1 MKKRL
6 LPWMRETVETIVI
19 AFILAFLIRTFV
31 VQAFYIPSGSM
42 QPNLQIGDRIL
53 AYKFLYGLKN
63 VKRGDIIVFKFP
75 LNPRKDFIKRVIGL
89 PGDVIKIE
97 NKKVY
102 VNGKPLSESYII
114 HRDKWNTGFPR
125 DEYPPTPVPAG
136 SLFMLGD
143 NRDSSDDGR
152 YWGFVPAKDIVGE
165 AFLIYWPL
173 WRIRIIR
180 GFSYQEHIEGGN
192 IPPQRPDR
200 QSRLSLRSSKS
211 GLLPSFF

>member
-1 MKKRL
+1 MKKRF

-42 QPNLQIGDRIL
+42 KPNLQIGDRIL

-89 PGDVIKIE
+89 PGDIIKVE
-97 NKKVY
+97 NKEIY
-102 VNGKPLSESYII
+102 VNGKQLSEPYIV
-114 HRDKWNTGFPR
+114 HGDKWNSGFPR

-143 NRDSSDDGR
+143 NRDSSDDSR
-152 YWGFVPAKDIVGE
+152 YWGFVPAKNIVGE
-165 AFLIYWPL
+165 AFLVYWPL
-173 WRIRIIR
+173 WRIRIMR
-180 GFSYQEHIEGGN
+180 GFSYQEHIERKEN
-192 IPPQRPDR
+192 Y
-200 QSRLSLRSSKS
+200 
-211 GLLPSFF
+211 

>member
-1 MKKRL
+1 MKKRF

-42 QPNLQIGDRIL
+42 KPNLQIGDRIL

-89 PGDVIKIE
+89 PGDIIKVE
-97 NKKVY
+97 NKEIY
-102 VNGKPLSESYII
+102 VNGKQLSEPYIV
-114 HRDKWNTGFPR
+114 HRDKWNSGFPR
-125 DEYPPTPVPAG
+125 DEYPPTSVPAG

-143 NRDSSDDGR
+143 NRDSSDDSR
-152 YWGFVPAKDIVGE
+152 YWGFMPAKNVVGE
-165 AFLIYWPL
+165 AFLVYWPL
-173 WRIRIIR
+173 WRIRIMR
-180 GFSYQEHIEGGN
+180 GFSYQEHIERKEN
-192 IPPQRPDR
+192 Y
-200 QSRLSLRSSKS
+200 
-211 GLLPSFF
+211 

>member
-1 MKKRL
+1 VKKRF

-42 QPNLQIGDRIL
+42 KPNLQIGDRIL

-89 PGDVIKIE
+89 PGDIIKVE
-97 NKKVY
+97 NKEIY
-102 VNGKPLSESYII
+102 VNGKQLSEPYIV
-114 HRDKWNTGFPR
+114 HGDKWNSGFPR

-143 NRDSSDDGR
+143 NRDSSDDSR
-152 YWGFVPAKDIVGE
+152 YWGFVPAQNLVGE
-165 AFLIYWPL
+165 AFLVYWPL
-173 WRIRIIR
+173 WRIRIMR
-180 GFSYQEHIEGGN
+180 GFSYQEHIERKEN
-192 IPPQRPDR
+192 Y
-200 QSRLSLRSSKS
+200 
-211 GLLPSFF
+211 

>member
-42 QPNLQIGDRIL
+42 EPNLQIGDRIL

-75 LNPRKDFIKRVIGL
+75 LDPRKDFIKRVIGL
-89 PGDVIKIE
+89 PGDIIKVE
-97 NKKVY
+97 NKEIY
-102 VNGKPLSESYII
+102 VNGKQLSEPYIV
-114 HRDKWNTGFPR
+114 HGDKWNSGFPR

-143 NRDSSDDGR
+143 NRDSSDDSR
-152 YWGFVPAKDIVGE
+152 YWGFVPAKNIVGE
-165 AFLIYWPL
+165 AFLVYWPL
-173 WRIRIIR
+173 WRIRIMG
-180 GFSYQEHIEGGN
+180 GFSYQEHIERKEN
-192 IPPQRPDR
+192 Y
-200 QSRLSLRSSKS
+200 
-211 GLLPSFF
+211 

>member
-42 QPNLQIGDRIL
+42 EPNLQIGDRIL

-89 PGDVIKIE
+89 PGDVIKVE
-97 NKKVY
+97 NKEIY
-102 VNGKPLSESYII
+102 VNGKQLSEPYII
-114 HRDKWNTGFPR
+114 HRDKWNSGFPR

-143 NRDSSDDGR
+143 NRDSSDDSR
-152 YWGFVPAKDIVGE
+152 YWGFVPAKNVVGE
-165 AFLIYWPL
+165 AFLVYWPL
-173 WRIRIIR
+173 WRIRIMR
-180 GFSYQEHIEGGN
+180 GYDYS
-192 IPPQRPDR
+192 PQRS
-200 QSRLSLRSSKS
+200 QSTQ
-211 GLLPSFF
+211 G

>member
-42 QPNLQIGDRIL
+42 EPSLQIGDRIL

-63 VKRGDIIVFKFP
+63 VKRGNIIVFKFP

-97 NKKVY
+97 NKEIY
-102 VNGKPLSESYII
+102 VNGKQLSEPYIV
-114 HRDKWNTGFPR
+114 HRDNWNSGFPR
-125 DEYPPTPVPAG
+125 DEYPPTSVPAG

-143 NRDSSDDGR
+143 NRDSSDDSR
-152 YWGFVPAKDIVGE
+152 YWGFVPAKYVVGE
-165 AFLIYWPL
+165 AFLVYWPL
-173 WRIRIIR
+173 WRIRIMR
-180 GFSYQEHIEGGN
+180 GFSYQ
-192 IPPQRPDR
+192 
-200 QSRLSLRSSKS
+200 
-211 GLLPSFF
+211 

>member
-1 MKKRL
+1 MK
-6 LPWMRETVETIVI
+6 ETVETIVI

-89 PGDVIKIE
+89 PGDIIKVE
-97 NKKVY
+97 NKEIY
-102 VNGKPLSESYII
+102 VNGKQLSEPYIV
-114 HRDKWNTGFPR
+114 HGDKWNSGFPR
-125 DEYPPTPVPAG
+125 DEYPPTPVPPG

-143 NRDSSDDGR
+143 NRDSSDDSR
-152 YWGFVPAKDIVGE
+152 YWGFVPAKNIVGE
-165 AFLIYWPL
+165 AFLVYWPL
-173 WRIRIIR
+173 WRIRMMR
-180 GFSYQEHIEGGN
+180 GFSYQEHIERKEN
-192 IPPQRPDR
+192 Y
-200 QSRLSLRSSKS
+200 
-211 GLLPSFF
+211 

>member
-1 MKKRL
+1 MKKRF

-42 QPNLQIGDRIL
+42 KPNLQIGDRIL

-89 PGDVIKIE
+89 PGDIIKVE
-97 NKKVY
+97 NKEIY
-102 VNGKPLSESYII
+102 VNGKQLSEPYIV
-114 HRDKWNTGFPR
+114 HGDKWNSGFPR

-143 NRDSSDDGR
+143 NRDSSDDSR
-152 YWGFVPAKDIVGE
+152 YWGFVPAQNLVGE
-165 AFLIYWPL
+165 AFLVYWPL
-173 WRIRIIR
+173 WRIRIMR
-180 GFSYQEHIEGGN
+180 GFSYQEHIERKEN
-192 IPPQRPDR
+192 Y
-200 QSRLSLRSSKS
+200 
-211 GLLPSFF
+211 

>member
-42 QPNLQIGDRIL
+42 EPNLQIGDRIL

-89 PGDVIKIE
+89 PGDIIKVE
-97 NKKVY
+97 NKEIY
-102 VNGKPLSESYII
+102 VNGKQLSEPYIV
-114 HRDKWNTGFPR
+114 HRDKWNSGFPR

-143 NRDSSDDGR
+143 NRDSSDDSR
-152 YWGFVPAKDIVGE
+152 YWGFMPAKNVVGE
-165 AFLIYWPL
+165 AFLVYWPL
-173 WRIRIIR
+173 WRIRIMR
-180 GFSYQEHIEGGN
+180 GFSYQEHIERKEN
-192 IPPQRPDR
+192 Y
-200 QSRLSLRSSKS
+200 
-211 GLLPSFF
+211 

>member
-1 MKKRL
+1 VKKRL

-42 QPNLQIGDRIL
+42 EPNLQIGDRIL

-89 PGDVIKIE
+89 PGDIIKVE
-97 NKKVY
+97 NKEIY
-102 VNGKPLSESYII
+102 VNGKQLSEPYIV
-114 HRDKWNTGFPR
+114 HRDKWNSGFPR
-125 DEYPPTPVPAG
+125 DEYPPTSVPAG

-143 NRDSSDDGR
+143 NRDSSDDSR
-152 YWGFVPAKDIVGE
+152 YWGFVPAKYVVGE
-165 AFLIYWPL
+165 AFLVYWPL
-173 WRIRIIR
+173 WRIRIMR
-180 GFSYQEHIEGGN
+180 GFSYQ
-192 IPPQRPDR
+192 
-200 QSRLSLRSSKS
+200 
-211 GLLPSFF
+211 

>member
-1 MKKRL
+1 VKKRF

-42 QPNLQIGDRIL
+42 KPNLQIGDRIL

-89 PGDVIKIE
+89 PGDIIKIE
-97 NKKVY
+97 NKEIY
-102 VNGKPLSESYII
+102 VNGKQLSEPYIV
-114 HRDKWNTGFPR
+114 HGDKWNSGFPR

-143 NRDSSDDGR
+143 NRDSSDDSR
-152 YWGFVPAKDIVGE
+152 YWGFVPAQNLVGE
-165 AFLIYWPL
+165 AFLVYWPL
-173 WRIRIIR
+173 WRIRIMR
-180 GFSYQEHIEGGN
+180 GFSYQEHIERKEN
-192 IPPQRPDR
+192 Y
-200 QSRLSLRSSKS
+200 
-211 GLLPSFF
+211 